1 MECRLRCRRFS
12 ASEVEARSG
21 SFSSEEE
28 AVSSQVTHK
37 AFAMLRNAR
46 QAMRCSQV
54 QRLTSAELV
63 GELYATVRSGFAA
76 RFSTALSF
84 ATLDPNNL
92 TAANP
97 GEFYN
102 LVGGQWRS
110 THASETVIDPLNG
123 DAFLKGPNT
132 SSQELRPFIDSLQ
145 QCTKSGLH
153 NPLKNPERYLQY
165 GSVSARAAE
174 ALRQPEVHAF
184 FSRLIQRVSPKS
196 TAQADAEV
204 SVTQKFLENFS
215 GDQVRFLARSFGVP
229 GNHAGQQSNGYRW
242 PYGPVALITPFNFP
256 LEIPA
261 LQLLSSLYM
270 GNKPVVKSDTKVA
283 VVLEQFLR
291 LLHACGL
298 PEIDADMINCT
309 GPVMEDLLMQS
320 HPRMTLF
327 TGSSRVAGHLATA
340 LQGRCK
346 VEDAGFDWKILGPDV
361 DSKDN
366 MMEYVAWVC
375 DQDAYAC
382 SGQKC
387 SAQSM
392 LFMHQNWVQ
401 QGFVDRL
408 KSLAAQRNLEDLSVG
423 PVLTVTTEKMLSH
436 VEKLLAIPGARL
448 EFGGV
453 ALRGGDH
460 SIPPVYGAIEPTAVF
475 VPLEEM
481 LRTPEAFHLATTEI
495 FGPLQVLTSY
505 ESRQEGLVLEAIER
519 MHAHLTAAIV
529 SNNIP
534 FLNRMLGSTCN
545 GTTYVGLRART
556 TGAPQNHWFGPA
568 GDPRAAGIGT
578 PEAIQL
584 VWSCHREIIYDT
596 DTPAVGWTAPK
607 PT

>member
-1 MECRLRCRRFS
+1 MLFIFVTFFLWPGPMRAGRDRESFLRVVSLRRFLCC
-12 ASEVEARSG
+12 
-21 SFSSEEE
+21 F
-28 AVSSQVTHK
+28 
-37 AFAMLRNAR
+37 
-46 QAMRCSQV
+46 
-54 QRLTSAELV
+54 
-63 GELYATVRSGFAA
+63 
-76 RFSTALSF
+76 
-84 ATLDPNNL
+84 
-92 TAANP
+92 
-97 GEFYN
+97 
-102 LVGGQWRS
+102 
-110 THASETVIDPLNG
+110 
-123 DAFLKGPNT
+123 
-132 SSQELRPFIDSLQ
+132 
-145 QCTKSGLH
+145 
-153 NPLKNPERYLQY
+153 
-165 GSVSARAAE
+165 
-174 ALRQPEVHAF
+174 
-184 FSRLIQRVSPKS
+184 
-196 TAQADAEV
+196 
-204 SVTQKFLENFS
+204 
-215 GDQVRFLARSFGVP
+215 QVRFLARSFGVP

-242 PYGPVALITPFNFP
+242 PYGPVSNLPLTPPCHSCTCNWVWNTSLSPSLFPPSEWVTKHPHLLPYFSHDPASMGGLSIRQMFFCVQVALITPFNFP

-423 PVLTVTTEKMLSH
+423 PVLTVSNQSPASRVRFTAH
-436 VEKLLAIPGARL
+436 N
-448 EFGGV
+448 
-453 ALRGGDH
+453 
-460 SIPPVYGAIEPTAVF
+460 PPLI
-475 VPLEEM
+475 
-481 LRTPEAFHLATTEI
+481 
-495 FGPLQVLTSY
+495 
-505 ESRQEGLVLEAIER
+505 
-519 MHAHLTAAIV
+519 
-529 SNNIP
+529 
-534 FLNRMLGSTCN
+534 
-545 GTTYVGLRART
+545 
-556 TGAPQNHWFGPA
+556 
-568 GDPRAAGIGT
+568 
-578 PEAIQL
+578 
-584 VWSCHREIIYDT
+584 
-596 DTPAVGWTAPK
+596 
-607 PT
+607 